1 VFERFRQADPRIT
14 RAHGGLGLGL
24 AIVRHL
30 VELHGGTVKAESDG
44 VNRGATFWV
53 FLPISALEP
62 ARNWPDAEGGND
74 KLSLEGLS
82 VLVVEDDTDSRDL
95 LAEALRNVG
104 AQVQTASSAQESLT
118 LIDNSLPNLLL
129 SDIAMPGFDGY
140 ELIRK
145 IRERIP
151 DAEMPAI
158 AITGLGSP
166 ADQDRA
172 LAEGFS
178 FVSLSPSQ
186 CSG

>member
-1 VFERFRQADPRIT
+1 
-14 RAHGGLGLGL
+14 
-24 AIVRHL
+24 
-30 VELHGGTVKAESDG
+30 
-44 VNRGATFWV
+44 
-53 FLPISALEP
+53 
-62 ARNWPDAEGGND
+62 
-74 KLSLEGLS
+74 
-82 VLVVEDDTDSRDL
+82 
-95 LAEALRNVG
+95 
-104 AQVQTASSAQESLT
+104 VQTASSAQESLT

-172 LAEGFS
+172 LAVGFQLCLVKPIS
-178 FVSLSPSQ
+178 VQRLIESIVKLINRPESVLT
-186 CSG
+186 G